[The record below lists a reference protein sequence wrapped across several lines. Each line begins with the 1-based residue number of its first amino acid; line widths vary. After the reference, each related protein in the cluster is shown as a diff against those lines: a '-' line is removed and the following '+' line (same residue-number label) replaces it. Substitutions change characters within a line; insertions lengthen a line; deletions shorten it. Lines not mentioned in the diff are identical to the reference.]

1 MKGAAAGTD
10 VIDVVDFVGGDFDG
24 FVFEFWGL
32 TGEDIF
38 INVEFIEGV
47 RFFVMNGGFLIE
59 EGGRV

>member
-24 FVFEFWGL
+24 FIFEVWGL

-38 INVEFIEGV
+38 IIVEFIEGV
-47 RFFVMNGGFLIE
+47 GFFVMNGSFMIE